1 MNWDD
6 LKYFLMV
13 CNTGSIRSAAK
24 MLGVNHATV
33 SRRINSFEESLGQ
46 RLFDRTPQGYVR
58 TAAAED
64 IYTEASHLEERLN
77 TVQRRVAGKDTTL
90 SGDIRVTLPELLGQ
104 KLFVPD
110 IADFC
115 ALYPGIE
122 IEIVDS
128 VRPFNLANREADVAF
143 RLCDQPPEYLVGRK
157 LANVHR
163 ACYVS
168 RRESAN
174 IESEEWLAQQ
184 NWIGWTDKQRRPI
197 GKLAREYHRF
207 ESKHKIISAGI
218 QIEACKS
225 GMGISILPCFVADN
239 DPELMRIPP
248 YTSEHK
254 YDLWVLSHP
263 DLRKNAKIQAFI
275 RFMTERMMQKRPLIE
290 GEVYQAVSTS
300 I

>member
-13 CNTGSIRSAAK
+13 SNTGSIRSAAK
-24 MLGVNHATV
+24 ALGVNHATV
-33 SRRINSFEESLGQ
+33 SRRINSFEASLGQ
-46 RLFDRTPQGYVR
+46 RLFDRTPQGYIR

-64 IYTEASHLEERLN
+64 IYAEASHLEERLN
-77 TVQRRVAGKDTTL
+77 TVQRRVAGNDATL
-90 SGDIRVTLPELLGQ
+90 TGDIRVTLPELLGQ
-104 KLFVPD
+104 KLCMPD
-110 IADFC
+110 IAEFC
-115 ALYPGIE
+115 KLYPAIH

-128 VRPFNLANREADVAF
+128 IRPLNLANREADVAF
-143 RLCDQPPEYLVGRK
+143 RLCDEPPEYLIGRK

-163 ACYVS
+163 SCYVS
-168 RRESAN
+168 RNELAN
-174 IESEEWLAQQ
+174 IENKEWLEQQ

-197 GKLAREYHRF
+197 GILAQKYPRF
-207 ESKHKIISAGI
+207 ESKHKIISAAI

-239 DPELMRIPP
+239 DPGLIRVPP
-248 YTSEHK
+248 YISEHK

-275 RFMTERMMQKRPLIE
+275 RFMTERMLLKRPLIE
-290 GEVYQAVSTS
+290 GEAYEKPCV
-300 I
+300 